1 MEHLFAAPISLERD
15 LEEGIQSDLQDI
27 FRINRKTLSESAII
41 RKVDGGWE
49 IVDDTKAYFIKR
61 VNGKLNIY
69 KLNLVENALTSCRH
83 VLCDMLGL
91 SPEIIDTEIPLDDL
105 IHGRL
110 MRIYAGL
117 TVLDKLL
124 TDVMDVEDT
133 PIGELSNNL
142 TDIEDLLSNLKGLTS
157 PDDIEKTL
165 PLFNVHYLNY
175 LVEGEEEI
183 KLCSNTLKEKFD
195 EDYIDLVVDFIFRMY
210 KTSGIKADMVFVNK
224 KNTPTL
230 SITGREKVSSPT
242 SSVEVRWL
250 QDKPKTKFLISGIG
264 VEGCDIIH
272 GISTLKQ
279 EDTPLVFIDES
290 EDARNK
296 IKDIEGSQF
305 LHIDARDKK
314 LDTLTDAFNLK
325 NGQNP
330 DTLLIIHSLDDV
342 MNCRVSSNILKKLHK
357 TKKETPLST
366 LSLVSGG
373 GGVEGSYN
381 TLFSI
386 ASLLNYAD
394 LILPVS
400 KSRLT
405 EISGHTAFTKGR
417 TLDEKTHNIIA
428 KAASL
433 LIPVIVNLFM
443 ESKTR
448 DEFFNKFI
456 IPAYYE
462 LPRDSFERISRGAL
476 WKNLKLWIKETIGK
490 YMFIQCD
497 ISSMNPLILVVSAPY
512 TKKEVTEEE
521 LKKIGESLGEEY
533 GVKRVIIHYI
543 PGGDDT
549 VRIGMLGV
557 STQIRPVIQELLAFN
572 KQT

>member
-1 MEHLFAAPISLERD
+1 MEYLFTAPISSGRD
-15 LEEGIQSDLQDI
+15 LKGDIKGDLEDI
-27 FRINRKTLSESAII
+27 FRINRKTLSGSAII
-41 RKVDGGWE
+41 KTVDGGWE
-49 IVDDTKAYFIKR
+49 IVDDIKAYFIKR

-69 KLNLVENALTSCRH
+69 KMNLVENTLISCRH
-83 VLCDMLGL
+83 VLCDMLGF
-91 SPEIIDTEIPLDDL
+91 SPEVIDTKIPPDDL
-105 IHGRL
+105 IHGRI
-110 MRIYAGL
+110 MRVYAGL
-117 TVLDKLL
+117 TALDKLL
-124 TDVMDVEDT
+124 TDVMDVKNT
-133 PIGELSNNL
+133 PIDELSNRL
-142 TDIEDLLSNLKGLTS
+142 TDIENLLSKLKGLTS
-157 PDDIEKTL
+157 PDDIKKAL

-195 EDYIDLVVDFIFRMY
+195 EEYIDLVVDFIFRMY
-210 KTSGIKADMVFVNK
+210 KTSGIKADIVFVNK
-224 KNTPTL
+224 KNTSTI
-230 SITGREKVSSPT
+230 SIKGREKVSSPT

-264 VEGCDIIH
+264 AEGCDISH
-272 GISTLKQ
+272 RISALKQ
-279 EDTPLVFIDES
+279 EDTPIVFIDSS
-290 EDARNK
+290 EDTRNK
-296 IKDIEGSQF
+296 IKDIKGSQF
-305 LHIDARDKK
+305 LHIDAKDKK
-314 LDTLTDAFNLK
+314 LDALTDAFDLK
-325 NGQNP
+325 KGRNP

-357 TKKETPLST
+357 TEKETLLST
-366 LSLVSGG
+366 FSLLSGG

-381 TLFSI
+381 TLFSL
-386 ASLLNYAD
+386 ASLLNYTD
-394 LILPVS
+394 LILLAS

-405 EISGHTAFTKGR
+405 EISGHMAFTKGR

-433 LIPVIVNLFM
+433 LIPVIINLFM

-448 DEFFNKFI
+448 DESFNKLI

-476 WKNLKLWIKETIGK
+476 WKNLKLWIKETIEK

-497 ISSMNPLILVVSAPY
+497 ISSMDPLILVVSAPY
-512 TKKEVTEEE
+512 TQKEVTEEE

-543 PGGDDT
+543 PRGDDT

-572 KQT
+572 TQT